1 MPEFNAVEN
10 TLFIPMLGRIYA
22 SEHFQNILYDEK
34 ALSLKDVLPKSLAE
48 TGSQSQYTLL
58 ASASRSANMD
68 RYIRDFLRRKPDGVI
83 AELGCGLETTFYRN
97 DDGHTHWY
105 AVDLPDVMEYR
116 KTLLPEPERQAYF
129 AGDAFSDGWIRQI
142 RIDAPDAPVLV
153 TAGGLFHYFE
163 EEKVVALLRMLQ
175 SFGNMELVFDSVNKR
190 GMDMMRKKYMKQ
202 MGHADARMFFYVDSA
217 AALARKI
224 SSDAC
229 VITEEPYYR
238 HIDKTGLKLTTKL
251 SMSVSDRFCMVKMVH
266 LESYKRDLA
275 K

>member
-10 TLFIPMLGRIYA
+10 TLFIPMLGRIYI

-34 ALSLKDVLPKSLAE
+34 ALSLKDVLPKSLVE

-97 DDGHTHWY
+97 DDGHTRWY

-116 KTLLPEPERQAYF
+116 KMLLPEPERQTYF
-129 AGDAFSDGWIRQI
+129 AGDAFSNDWIRQV
-142 RIDAPDAPVLV
+142 RTDLPDAPILV

-163 EEKVVALLRMLQ
+163 EDKVISLFRMLRQ
-175 SFGNMELVFDSVNKR
+175 FGDIEVIFDTVNKK
-190 GMDMMRKKYMKQ
+190 GMAMMQKKYMKQ
-202 MGHADARMFFYVDSA
+202 VGHADAQMFFYVESA
-217 AALARKI
+217 AELAGKI
-224 SSDAC
+224 GGGFTE
-229 VITEEPYYR
+229 ITEEPYYR
-238 HIDKTGLKLTTKL
+238 YIPKNGLKLSTKV
-251 SMSVSDRFCMVKMVH
+251 SMAVSDRFCMVKMIC
-266 LESYKRDLA
+266 LNL
-275 K
+275 

>member
-1 MPEFNAVEN
+1 MSKFNAVEN

-34 ALSLKDVLPKSLAE
+34 ALSLKDVLPKDLME

-68 RYIRDFLRRKPDGVI
+68 RYIRDFLRRKTDCVI

-97 DDGHTHWY
+97 DDGHTQWY

-129 AGDAFSDGWIRQI
+129 AGDAFSDDWIRQI
-142 RIDAPDAPVLV
+142 RIDAPDVPVLV

-163 EEKVVALLRMLQ
+163 EEKVLALLRMLQ
-175 SFGNMELVFDSVNKR
+175 GFGNIEIVFDSVNKS
-190 GMDMMRKKYMKQ
+190 GMVMMRKKYMKQ

-217 AALARKI
+217 AELTRKI
-224 SSDAC
+224 GGDDCA
-229 VITEEPYYR
+229 ITDEPYYR
-238 HIDKTGLKLTTKL
+238 HIDKTRLNLSTKL
-251 SMSVSDRFCMVKMVH
+251 SMNVSDRFCMVKMVH
-266 LESYKRDLA
+266 VE
-275 K
+275 